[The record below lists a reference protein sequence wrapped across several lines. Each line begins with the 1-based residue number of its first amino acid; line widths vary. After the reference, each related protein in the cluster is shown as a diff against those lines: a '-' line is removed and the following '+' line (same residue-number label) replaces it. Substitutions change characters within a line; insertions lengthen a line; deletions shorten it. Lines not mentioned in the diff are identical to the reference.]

1 LVSLDDVIRLR
12 AEDDSCLERA
22 PSSHRDDGTAE
33 IVPDTKSSITR
44 GAVLFGSKAVTA
56 KLEVV
61 VDPAMNG
68 QDALH
73 MAC

>member
-1 LVSLDDVIRLR
+1 M
-12 AEDDSCLERA
+12 
-22 PSSHRDDGTAE
+22 
-33 IVPDTKSSITR
+33 R

-61 VDPAMNG
+61 ADPAMNG
-68 QDALH
+68 QEALH